1 MENSNLTKE
10 QIVFSTESPSIL
22 LWQLNT
28 IWQNIKKDAIN
39 SVVNLSVLQY
49 SILVNLKWLTIDR
62 QEVTQAQLATHLGM
76 ETMNV
81 SQALKILE
89 RDGYIL
95 RQAHS
100 VDTRAKSVILSPKGT
115 DITERISEQI
125 ATAETSFFKILDK
138 DTEEF
143 KKHLVTLINQ

>member
-1 MENSNLTKE
+1 MENRNLTKE
-10 QIVFSTESPSIL
+10 QIMFSTESPSIL

-49 SILVNLKWLTIDR
+49 SILVNLKWLTTDR

-138 DTEEF
+138 DVEEF

>member
-10 QIVFSTESPSIL
+10 QITFSTESPSIL

-28 IWQNIKKDAIN
+28 IWQNKKKDAIN
-39 SVVNLSVLQY
+39 SVASLSILQY
-49 SILVNLKWLTIDR
+49 SILVNLNWLTTTN
-62 QEVTQAQLATHLGM
+62 QEVTQVQLAAHLGM

-100 VDTRAKSVILSPKGT
+100 VDTRAKSVLLSPKGI
-115 DITERISEQI
+115 DITVRISEQI
-125 ATAETSFFKILDK
+125 TTAETSFFKILGD
-138 DTEEF
+138 DINAF
-143 KKHLVTLINQ
+143 KAHITTLINQ

>member
-1 MENSNLTKE
+1 MENTNLTKE

-49 SILVNLKWLTIDR
+49 SILVNLKWLTTDH
-62 QEVTQAQLATHLGM
+62 QEVTQAQLASHLGM

-100 VDTRAKSVILSPKGT
+100 ADTRAKSVILSPKGV

-125 ATAETSFFKILDK
+125 TTAETSFFKILDK
-138 DTEEF
+138 DAEEF